1 MGVRQA
7 TALVRAYAAT
17 SGAVALRRGL
27 PVYVGL
33 LAVAALLFGGNGLE
47 ATTVVAA
54 AETSSWTRGLL
65 GAGWL
70 VLTAPTLE
78 ALWRT
83 PASFWLRSLPVARAG
98 HIAVLLAMSALAEA
112 PWVALW
118 GAGGGVAAGALALV
132 AALAGHAVV
141 LARPAGPA
149 GWGMLAIAAAG
160 WLWAPRWGLAL
171 GTCPIVLVAFHAAW
185 VAAPARPGARPRA
198 WIGGPGALAL
208 TLALLAGLVRGH
220 APALLRGALL
230 AALATAA
237 AWLAALHNAA
247 DAATRLYY
255 ACGFLAPALVIAGSA
270 ASGPALAL
278 EQRAAWLLRTSGAT
292 ARTRLAAATL
302 AVAVPGAALGLLAAG
317 ALALLWRTDATVTS
331 QLFVALALAGA
342 GLAGLAGLAARYA
355 ATLGARGPGRLVALL
370 LVAIVAAEVVLAQFG
385 GAAPALWIAAT
396 ITIWLIGHV
405 RSTGRGR
412 VAAGDTGGVG
422 MLEITGVRKRL
433 GGRWVLDGVDL
444 RCGAGELALV
454 LGENGA
460 GKSTLLRI
468 AAGIVE
474 PEAGAVTVAGAPLLG
489 GGVAARRALGYA
501 PDTADAFPELSV
513 REVVSLVAA
522 LKRSSAPPEAL
533 RERLGLAQVWHQ
545 RMRTLSFG
553 QVKRSYLLAAWIGP
567 PALLVLDEPSN
578 GLDPDGARTLAELL
592 RERADAGGAS
602 LVATNDAAFAA
613 LLPGAR
619 HRLRAGRLVTDG

>member
-1 MGVRQA
+1 
-7 TALVRAYAAT
+7 
-17 SGAVALRRGL
+17 
-27 PVYVGL
+27 
-33 LAVAALLFGGNGLE
+33 
-47 ATTVVAA
+47 
-54 AETSSWTRGLL
+54 
-65 GAGWL
+65 
-70 VLTAPTLE
+70 
-78 ALWRT
+78 
-83 PASFWLRSLPVARAG
+83 
-98 HIAVLLAMSALAEA
+98 
-112 PWVALW
+112 
-118 GAGGGVAAGALALV
+118 
-132 AALAGHAVV
+132 
-141 LARPAGPA
+141 
-149 GWGMLAIAAAG
+149 
-160 WLWAPRWGLAL
+160 
-171 GTCPIVLVAFHAAW
+171 
-185 VAAPARPGARPRA
+185 
-198 WIGGPGALAL
+198 
-208 TLALLAGLVRGH
+208 
-220 APALLRGALL
+220 
-230 AALATAA
+230 
-237 AWLAALHNAA
+237 
-247 DAATRLYY
+247 
-255 ACGFLAPALVIAGSA
+255 
-270 ASGPALAL
+270 
-278 EQRAAWLLRTSGAT
+278 
-292 ARTRLAAATL
+292 
-302 AVAVPGAALGLLAAG
+302 
-317 ALALLWRTDATVTS
+317 
-331 QLFVALALAGA
+331 
-342 GLAGLAGLAARYA
+342 
-355 ATLGARGPGRLVALL
+355 
-370 LVAIVAAEVVLAQFG
+370 
-385 GAAPALWIAAT
+385 
-396 ITIWLIGHV
+396 
-405 RSTGRGR
+405 
-412 VAAGDTGGVG
+412 

-619 HRLRAGRLVTDG
+619 HRLRAGRLVTDD